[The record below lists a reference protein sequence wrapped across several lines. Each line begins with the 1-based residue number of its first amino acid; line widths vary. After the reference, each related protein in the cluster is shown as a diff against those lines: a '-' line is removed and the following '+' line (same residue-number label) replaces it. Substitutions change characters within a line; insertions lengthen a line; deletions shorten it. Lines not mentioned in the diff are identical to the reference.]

1 MIQRLSDKTPFCKYC
16 LGSGHSAFT
25 CPSKPRKPMNRGT
38 SVLTAKK
45 PMAVVG
51 RQGKKTANYV
61 AEWKKTQ
68 KPNHQG
74 FYTCYISGRQI
85 PYLMAEHPYSKVRH
99 PELRTNQKL
108 EPVAAEINKLKGSMD
123 ISDFL
128 EKYPEYK
135 ATVKPEYL

>member
-1 MIQRLSDKTPFCKYC
+1 MIDRLDNKEKFCKYC
-16 LGSGHSAFT
+16 LNSGHSAFT
-25 CPSKPRKPMNRGT
+25 CPRKPRKPLHSRST
-38 SVLTAKK
+38 LSTKTRLK
-45 PMAVVG
+45 PVG
-51 RQGKKTANYV
+51 KQGKKTANYV

-74 FYTCYISGRQI
+74 FYTCYISGQQI

-108 EPVAAEINKLKGSMD
+108 EPVSAEINKLKGSMD

-128 EKYPEYK
+128 EKYPQYK
-135 ATVKPEYL
+135 ATVKPEYLW

>member
-1 MIQRLSDKTPFCKYC
+1 MIERLGQMKPCKWC
-16 LGSGHSAFT
+16 SSTWHTGMS
-25 CPSKPRKPMNRGT
+25 CPTRRKPMNRGT
-38 SVLTAKK
+38 SQLTTTK
-45 PMAVVG
+45 PMNKTG
-51 RQGKKTANYV
+51 RVAKKTASYV
-61 AEWKKTQ
+61 AKWKLTQ

-74 FYTCYISGRQI
+74 FYTCYISGRQV
-85 PYLMAEHPYSKVRH
+85 PYLIAEHPYSKVRH

-108 EPVAAEINKLKGSMD
+108 EPVCAEINKLKGSMD